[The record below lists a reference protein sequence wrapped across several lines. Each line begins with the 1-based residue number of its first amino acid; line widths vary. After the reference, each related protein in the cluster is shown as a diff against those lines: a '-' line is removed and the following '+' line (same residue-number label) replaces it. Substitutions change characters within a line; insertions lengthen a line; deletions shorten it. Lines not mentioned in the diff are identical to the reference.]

1 MSKEFTKELKEEV
14 EFLNALSHAPAY
26 PQGQAPE
33 VRLDLLHSALAMAN
47 GDSPFG
53 KAVRFNE
60 VGRDMVK
67 RAQEMRDQLA
77 AVGQKASSLQ
87 SSWEESRDD
96 MGKLDKLEK
105 EAKGLGV
112 KITAA
117 LLKDEQVEE
126 RRQQVYKRLLE
137 LMPAEVPS
145 SLLGFDWSSEEFEKA
160 IVYLESLGKAKVL
173 HEATGLESY
182 IQECSQLAI
191 TLRSSQSLASLAEGF
206 DDVAKAKDIYVAL
219 NALPDELN
227 LFLSL
232 SWCKCLMGIDEAR
245 ANVFFELIAMAKA
258 HENLSKCEDL
268 CKSSSQPAMKEAKD
282 KALIL
287 WPHGTDLRTVLGMDM
302 AAEGRLE
309 ELKDLEWTAD
319 ITASIATLKGTPGRF
334 VGFRFCWI

>member
-1 MSKEFTKELKEEV
+1 MSKEFAKELKEEV

-60 VGRDMVK
+60 VGRNMVK

-105 EAKGLGV
+105 EAKGLGE

-126 RRQQVYKRLLE
+126 RCQQVYKRLLE

-145 SLLGFDWSSEEFEKA
+145 YLLGFGWSSEEFELYVDCDA
-160 IVYLESLGKAKVL
+160 SDEIVV
-173 HEATGLESY
+173 
-182 IQECSQLAI
+182 
-191 TLRSSQSLASLAEGF
+191 LRSFVITSMG
-206 DDVAKAKDIYVAL
+206 
-219 NALPDELN
+219 
-227 LFLSL
+227 
-232 SWCKCLMGIDEAR
+232 CKL
-245 ANVFFELIAMAKA
+245 
-258 HENLSKCEDL
+258 
-268 CKSSSQPAMKEAKD
+268 
-282 KALIL
+282 
-287 WPHGTDLRTVLGMDM
+287 
-302 AAEGRLE
+302 
-309 ELKDLEWTAD
+309 
-319 ITASIATLKGTPGRF
+319 
-334 VGFRFCWI
+334 